1 MGHHR
6 TQHGGRGRLVPV
18 EVRPLT
24 DAERPWLGDL
34 IAREW
39 GLPVVSISGLL
50 EPLSL
55 PGFVVADDDGALVGA
70 VTYRLD
76 DAGECEVAT
85 LNARREGEGIG
96 RALMAAVKEVADRD
110 GRRVWL
116 ITTNDNL
123 RAIGFYQH
131 IGMDLRA
138 LHRDFVDE
146 VRRHKPD
153 VDSHSANGIEF
164 RHALELSF

>member
-6 TQHGGRGRLVPV
+6 TQHADRGRLAVV
-18 EVRPLT
+18 EVRPLG

-50 EPLSL
+50 DPLSM
-55 PGFVVADDDGALVGA
+55 PGFVAETDGTLVGA

-76 DAGECEVAT
+76 DPGECEVAT
-85 LNARREGEGIG
+85 LNAVREGEGIG

-116 ITTNDNL
+116 ITTNENL
-123 RAIGFYQH
+123 RAIGFYQR

-146 VRRHKPD
+146 VRRHKPH
-153 VDSHSANGIEF
+153 VDTHNANGIEF
-164 RHALELSF
+164 RHALEFSY

>member
-1 MGHHR
+1 
-6 TQHGGRGRLVPV
+6 V
-18 EVRPLT
+18 EVRPIG
-24 DAERPWLGDL
+24 DADRAWLGDL

-50 EPLSL
+50 DPLSL
-55 PGFVVADDDGALVGA
+55 PGFVAKDDGTLVGA
-70 VTYRLD
+70 VTYRLED
-76 DAGECEVAT
+76 PGECEVAT
-85 LNARREGEGIG
+85 LNSQREGEGIG

-116 ITTNDNL
+116 ITTNENL
-123 RAIGFYQH
+123 RAIGFYQR

-146 VRRHKPD
+146 VRRHKPT
-153 VDSHSANGIEF
+153 VDTHDANGIEF
-164 RHALELSF
+164 RHALEFSF